1 MCERGKETRDME
13 PPQSLQMNGLQS
25 RTIRLTINPHADFR
39 EVIRILDAIVIPP
52 FRVSNEHIRFA
63 ILELLNN
70 SIRAH
75 REKGESRDI
84 WIDLSA
90 LDGRF
95 MVSVRDFGGG
105 FDTSKLPYDLAADP
119 RSLDLHSASFEEYQK
134 QNGYKRFGMGIYV
147 ARKTFDEF
155 RLIFLDERDQPM
167 TFHPGK
173 TAGTLITLALSMG
186 ADAAEPTPR
195 KRGSD
200 GATGGE
206 AAGGQ

>member
-1 MCERGKETRDME
+1 ME
-13 PPQSLQMNGLQS
+13 PAESLKMNGLRS
-25 RTIRLTINPHADFR
+25 RTIRLSVDPHADFR

-52 FRVSNEHIRFA
+52 LRVSTEHIRFA

-105 FDTSKLPYDLAADP
+105 FDTKRLPYDLSADP
-119 RSLDLHSASFEEYQK
+119 QSLDLHSASFEEYQK

-155 RLIFLDERDQPM
+155 RLVFLDERDQPM
-167 TFHPGK
+167 SFRPGV
-173 TAGTLITLALSMG
+173 TAGTLITLAVNAT
-186 ADAAEPTPR
+186 ADAERPGT
-195 KRGSD
+195 
-200 GATGGE
+200 ATGE
-206 AAGGQ
+206 AANGH